1 LQRNSQL
8 RFLIVIALLAFS
20 GPAFAKPVWV
30 TQDFQGGKCV
40 DVASG
45 DVDKGEDYIIRQC
58 LSFPGV
64 STWIHY
70 QESVRLSVGFGR
82 KPNTAFAG
90 ADASRG
96 GWPLIW
102 GGEKRGG
109 KFVPTVVIGRFT
121 VSGEEPSV
129 KRLVVFRLLDN
140 GMSCV
145 VAEVDPSPAQSEK
158 AKSVATAAMKK
169 WKCIY
174 ESQPLT
180 Y

>member
-1 LQRNSQL
+1 MQAMLKAL
-8 RFLIVIALLAFS
+8 VTAVFLSTIAL
-20 GPAFAKPVWV
+20 PVEAQVLWV
-30 TQDFQGGKCV
+30 TQDFQGGECV

-70 QESVRLSVGFGR
+70 QEGTRLYVGFGS
-82 KPNTAFAG
+82 KPNTAFSG
-90 ADASRG
+90 ADPSRG
-96 GWPLIW
+96 DWPLIW

-109 KFVPTVVIGRFT
+109 KFVPTVVIGRFA
-121 VSGEEPSV
+121 VSGEEPST
-129 KRLVVFRLLDN
+129 KRLLVFRLLAN

-145 VAEVDPSPAQSEK
+145 VAEVDPSPTQSDK

>member
-1 LQRNSQL
+1 LPGNSEL
-8 RFLIVIALLAFS
+8 RFPVVIALLMFS
-20 GPAFAKPVWV
+20 IPAFAKPVWI
-30 TQDFQGGKCV
+30 TQEFQAGKCKELSSGNV
-40 DVASG
+40 DA
-45 DVDKGEDYIIRQC
+45 GEDYIIRQC
-58 LSFPGV
+58 QSFPGV

-96 GWPLIW
+96 DWPLMW

-109 KFVPTVVIGRFT
+109 KFVPKVVIGRFA
-121 VSGEEPSV
+121 VAGEEPSI

-140 GMSCV
+140 DMSCV
-145 VAEVDPSPAQSEK
+145 VAEVDPSPAQSDK
-158 AKSVATAAMKK
+158 AKSIATMKK

-174 ESQPLT
+174 ESEPLK